1 VDSVGAT
8 AKMTAAARARESRRT
23 DRLFEDPWAE
33 ALAGAEG
40 FAFLEQD
47 ESLRPPAPAYVV
59 RHRFFDE
66 FLLALAAEGVRQVVL
81 LAAGLDT
88 RAFRLPWPAAVR
100 LFELDQASV
109 LSYKET
115 ILQDAGASPNCER
128 RTVPIDLR
136 DDWASRLLELGYDPA
151 APAVWIAEGLLF
163 YLSDAAVA
171 QLLGTAAG
179 LASPGSA
186 LGAETMSAAMLS
198 NELLG
203 AWVQSYTDAGAPFLF
218 STDRPAEL
226 FAQHGWEPTLL
237 TYPELSARFGRPWPF
252 PVLAGAQSYIV
263 TATLAT

>member
-1 VDSVGAT
+1 
-8 AKMTAAARARESRRT
+8 MTAAARARESRRT

-66 FLLALAAEGVRQVVL
+66 FLLARAAEGVRQVVL

-186 LGAETMSAAMLS
+186 LGADTMSAAMLS

-203 AWVQSYTDAGAPFLF
+203 AWVQSYKDAGAPFLF